1 MKNIKILFLFLVF
14 SLFITSCNQ
23 RDLPLEETVDIN
35 KDNATDTGTTQN
47 TLTHIEMDEHTV
59 PAYKFMLD
67 DKLYVDT
74 GEIEYGLKCGTMD
87 RGFEKTIPLDEIPD
101 KNGEANFESD
111 YKGAQFGRRENRM
124 VSYVDGAWHIF
135 AYNEN
140 SFDGV
145 SMKVTEATPVKL
157 TLEITNN
164 IRKELIHG
172 ESFSIEYYDEET
184 SQWLPVEEIC
194 EYQTAFHDIAYIL
207 KPAATTTLEIDF
219 EWLYG
224 SLESGVYR
232 IVKDVINSKE
242 PGDFEK
248 YWYMVEFTIGTIID

>member
-1 MKNIKILFLFLVF
+1 MNKSKLLLLLLIF

-23 RDLPLEETVDIN
+23 HDLPLEEKVDIN
-35 KDNATDTGTTQN
+35 KDNETDASTNENGQTDLET
-47 TLTHIEMDEHTV
+47 DEYSAPT
-59 PAYKFMLD
+59 YMFMLD

-87 RGFEKTIPLDEIPD
+87 RSFDIIIPLDEIPD

-135 AYNEN
+135 AHNEN
-140 SFDGV
+140 SYDGV
-145 SMKVTEATPVKL
+145 SMEIANATSTKI

-164 IRKELIHG
+164 VRKELIYG
-172 ESFSIEYYDEET
+172 EYFLIEYYDEET
-184 SQWLPVEEIC
+184 SQWLPAKEIC
-194 EYQTAFHDIAYIL
+194 EYQPAFPDIAYIL
-207 KPAATTTLEIDF
+207 KPAATTTVEVDF

-224 SLESGVYR
+224 VLRPGVYR
-232 IVKDVINSKE
+232 IVKDVINSNE
-242 PGDFEK
+242 PGDFER
-248 YWYMVEFTIGTIID
+248 YWYMEEFTIE